1 MTCGNPKIDK
11 NNIQSY
17 PILNRV
23 LPQTQIHK
31 QWSKRLLCR
40 LVHGNPLEFIY
51 IYITLLYCS
60 GAEDLLDSTE
70 RYKLPV
76 KDIIL
81 PINKTISHGAIGTR
95 KQGAVNLV
103 SSTV

>member
-1 MTCGNPKIDK
+1 MVETLIVPPCTWK
-11 NNIQSY
+11 S
-17 PILNRV
+17 LR
-23 LPQTQIHK
+23 
-31 QWSKRLLCR
+31 
-40 LVHGNPLEFIY
+40 IY

-60 GAEDLLDSTE
+60 GAEDLLASTE